1 MTQSTPPGTG
11 PTAGSPNIWAAPEAG
26 RLQALVRVALDLTHS
41 RARDAI
47 STGKVRV
54 DGVLV
59 RDPGA
64 AVKAGQRLQFVE
76 NAPRP
81 ERVEPFGVRTV
92 YIDDDILVI
101 DKPSGLLSAP
111 VPTSSDSEAPEKSAL
126 HAAQQLCKGPRRP
139 KVVHRLDKLTSGLM
153 VLARSVESARVLRA
167 ALDEHSVRRGYRCVV
182 EGRPPEPSALISSM
196 LIRDRGDGKRGSR
209 MGTFRLRPMESPS
222 PGPMPGGGKV
232 AVTRYETAHAVHG
245 RTALEVRLDTGRTHQ
260 IRIHLAELGCP
271 ILGEAVYVEQGR
283 GSVPGAVR
291 QALHAAILEL
301 VHPINGKTLRFES
314 PWPADLADVTPR
326 GAHW

>member
-1 MTQSTPPGTG
+1 MTQSTPSATG
-11 PTAGSPNIWAAPEAG
+11 SSAGPVSEWSVGEAG
-26 RLQALVRVALDLTHS
+26 RLQAIVRAALDWPNT

-47 STGKVRV
+47 VTGKIKV
-54 DGVLV
+54 DGVLL

-64 AVKAGQRLQFVE
+64 KVRAGQKVSFLE

-111 VPTSSDSEAPEKSAL
+111 VPTTSDAAAAEKTAL

-209 MGTFRLRPMESPS
+209 MGTYRLRPYESPS

-232 AVTRYETAHAVHG
+232 AVTRYETATEVHG

-283 GSVPGAVR
+283 GAVPGAPR

-301 VHPINGKTLRFES
+301 VHPINGKTLKFES
-314 PWPADLADVTPR
+314 GWPADLADVTPR
-326 GAHW
+326 GTHW